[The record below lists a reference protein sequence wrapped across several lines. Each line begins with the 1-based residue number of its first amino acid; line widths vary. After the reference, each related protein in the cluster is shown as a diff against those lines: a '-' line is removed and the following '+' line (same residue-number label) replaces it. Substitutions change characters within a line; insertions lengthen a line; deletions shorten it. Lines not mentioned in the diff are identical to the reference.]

1 MTQNLQ
7 KKIEEALKSEIIC
20 SVQFTEDEI
29 DELRIILMDAL
40 DNLNER
46 GNKYFYQNEIKALI
60 ILIVYYAQSW
70 GDGDESRFW
79 VRILGNIFEK
89 TTFAPNNKFYD
100 EVEKVLNLY
109 GKKIFLSPS
118 RKRMLRETLLFHSF
132 APKVS
137 ITAFI
142 KLLFNCCVDEESIN
156 RSYMNDKDVYLRIAQ
171 GLEKRFS
178 KTMSSDMDND
188 IEFDGNSYSVRSG
201 IKYACIQ
208 KQETMV
214 SIIEQIMNC
223 FDAMIFE
230 KQDIDTNVIGKHV
243 SNTINS
249 LLSQNAN
256 IRNKRII
263 SKSEPIV
270 SDFSKIYNYFEII
283 DNKPFLSI
291 PEILIFDD
299 NLTEGTIN
307 LYYNDRLI
315 ESKDFDVVGHGFK
328 RKIKKVS
335 FNILNYRDLFTES
348 LKFRVTVQI
357 NGKFVYDSKES
368 SYRKYIL
375 LNQNA
380 EIKKDCKP
388 GCYYLVY
395 PNNIKVQDIT
405 DAQIQGISKSFAS
418 ITSLENNYINYKDK
432 TIFFNTKKLN
442 SHLFIEGTELNNAK
456 ITINENTYHIFNK
469 VIAINLV
476 LNDYKP
482 DLIVYKLNNRMP
494 VSLVSDN
501 VIRND
506 NQFTIKLNAKDISK
520 INQIYFYDIKT
531 GKYIEYC
538 NFAVFENLKVRFDK
552 EYYFHN
558 SSGSLFV
565 YDDGEEIAYEKI
577 NGGTDEISFIY
588 HDIGEMTIT
597 CPNIKFNIDGGKW
610 NWMCPIKDVWHKVLH
625 SGSVINIFNNSNFNI
640 KVQTED
646 SLLKV
651 CGDSSFLIGDL
662 VAKNSK
668 KDEKIY
674 LNVNGQL
681 YYLFTVVFNEKITG
695 TPELIYENSLIIHDL
710 GSKFIGDD
718 DAIFD
723 IELLNENDEKF
734 TYRFGLYDLI
744 ETKDL
749 LENYYTYQI
758 FLIHEGLYD
767 NTKQLLFSY
776 DDYMVPLGNVYRLEY
791 QNSII
796 KVLNTKT
803 PIKRVKFENC
813 FIDNISFKE
822 EDFNPIYTGV
832 LHFNRTTINIE
843 FERKDENT
851 LKIYLIN
858 GNDVNLINVDT
869 TEGVFTDNKPN
880 EKDIFECFS
889 CYYKKENK

>member
-1 MTQNLQ
+1 MTEDLQ
-7 KKIEEALKSEIIC
+7 KKVEEALKSEIIC

-29 DELRIILMDAL
+29 DELRIVLMDAL

-46 GNKYFYQNEIKALI
+46 GNKYFYQNEIKVLI
-60 ILIVYYAQSW
+60 ILFVHYAQSW

-89 TTFAPNNKFYD
+89 TTFAPSNKFYD

-178 KTMSSDMDND
+178 KTISYDMDND

-208 KQETMV
+208 EQKIMV
-214 SIIEQIMNC
+214 GIIEQIMNC

-270 SDFSKIYNYFEII
+270 SDFSKIYNYYEII

-291 PEILIFDD
+291 PEILVFDD
-299 NLTEGTIN
+299 DMTEGTIR
-307 LYYNDRLI
+307 LYYNERLI

-328 RKIKKVS
+328 RKIKKAS
-335 FNILNYRDLFTES
+335 FNILNYSDLFTES
-348 LKFRVTVQI
+348 LKFRITVQI
-357 NGKFVYDSKES
+357 NGNLVYDSKES

-375 LNQNA
+375 LNQNV

-388 GCYYLVY
+388 GCYFLVY

-442 SHLFIEGTELNNAK
+442 SHLFIEGIELNNTK
-456 ITINENTYHIFNK
+456 IAINENTYRVFNK

-476 LNDYKP
+476 LNEYKP

-494 VSLVSDN
+494 VSLV
-501 VIRND
+501 
-506 NQFTIKLNAKDISK
+506 
-520 INQIYFYDIKT
+520 
-531 GKYIEYC
+531 
-538 NFAVFENLKVRFDK
+538 
-552 EYYFHN
+552 
-558 SSGSLFV
+558 
-565 YDDGEEIAYEKI
+565 
-577 NGGTDEISFIY
+577 
-588 HDIGEMTIT
+588 
-597 CPNIKFNIDGGKW
+597 P
-610 NWMCPIKDVWHKVLH
+610 
-625 SGSVINIFNNSNFNI
+625 
-640 KVQTED
+640 
-646 SLLKV
+646 
-651 CGDSSFLIGDL
+651 
-662 VAKNSK
+662 
-668 KDEKIY
+668 
-674 LNVNGQL
+674 
-681 YYLFTVVFNEKITG
+681 
-695 TPELIYENSLIIHDL
+695 
-710 GSKFIGDD
+710 
-718 DAIFD
+718 
-723 IELLNENDEKF
+723 
-734 TYRFGLYDLI
+734 
-744 ETKDL
+744 
-749 LENYYTYQI
+749 
-758 FLIHEGLYD
+758 
-767 NTKQLLFSY
+767 
-776 DDYMVPLGNVYRLEY
+776 
-791 QNSII
+791 
-796 KVLNTKT
+796 
-803 PIKRVKFENC
+803 
-813 FIDNISFKE
+813 
-822 EDFNPIYTGV
+822 
-832 LHFNRTTINIE
+832 
-843 FERKDENT
+843 
-851 LKIYLIN
+851 
-858 GNDVNLINVDT
+858 
-869 TEGVFTDNKPN
+869 
-880 EKDIFECFS
+880 
-889 CYYKKENK
+889 